1 MKNHKHNQNITRSK
15 FIEYCNQLKAVMQEL
30 KKLKQLK
37 GISGDMDL
45 LDEIR
50 KAYDLLTDLS
60 CDWNIG
66 IEEIYKIW
74 GYYIL
79 HSDASK
85 QEKENDWTIISGF
98 LNSLGKLRSHSDYIT
113 TSQTFFEE
121 LLTAVEHEEINI

>member
-1 MKNHKHNQNITRSK
+1 MITENITMMNDK
-15 FIEYCNQLKAVMQEL
+15 TYELYKNQITVVLQEL

-50 KAYDLLTDLS
+50 KTYDLLTDLS
-60 CDWNIG
+60 CDWSIG

-79 HSDASK
+79 YSDVSET
-85 QEKENDWTIISGF
+85 EKGNDWIIISNF
-98 LNSLGKLRSHSDYIT
+98 LNALGKLRTHSDYIT
-113 TSQTFFEE
+113 TNQIFFEE
-121 LLTAVEHEEINI
+121 LLTAIEQEEITV

>member
-1 MKNHKHNQNITRSK
+1 MYDQTKYYT
-15 FIEYCNQLKAVMQEL
+15 QLKAILQEL
-30 KKLKQLK
+30 KKLK
-37 GISGDMDL
+37 GIAGDMDL

-50 KAYDLLTDLS
+50 KAYTLLTDLS
-60 CDWNIG
+60 YDWNTG
-66 IEEIYKIW
+66 MEEVYKIW

-79 HSDASK
+79 HSGNSK